1 MALAVVAVVAFSG
14 IVRAAEIEIGTAAP
28 DFTAKGVDGKDV
40 TLKGSLKD
48 AKGVVV
54 CFTCNNCP
62 VAVEYEDRFI
72 DFAKKYNGK
81 GIKFLAINVNTSED
95 LEKMKVR
102 AEEKGFNFPY
112 AYEATGDAA
121 RAYGARVTPHIFL
134 VDASGKIAYRGAFD
148 DNNKEPTKHFLAD
161 AADAVIAGKAP
172 ATTTSEARG
181 CGIKPKAKE

>member
-1 MALAVVAVVAFSG
+1 MALACVAVVALAG
-14 IVRAAEIEIGTAAP
+14 VVRAAEIEIGAAAP
-28 DFTAKGVDGKDV
+28 DFTAKNIDGKDV
-40 TLKGSLKD
+40 SLKGALKD

-62 VAVEYEDRFI
+62 VAVDYEDRFI
-72 DFAKKYNGK
+72 AFAKKYNEK
-81 GIKFLAINVNTSED
+81 GIKFLAINVNSGED

-134 VDASGKIAYRGAFD
+134 IDGTGKVVYRGAFD
-148 DNNKEPTKHFLAD
+148 NDNKSPSKHFLAD
-161 AADAVIAGKAP
+161 AADAVIAGKAI
-172 ATTTSEARG
+172 ATASSEARG
-181 CGIKPKAKE
+181 CGIKPKAKQ

>member
-112 AYEATGDAA
+112 AYEARRRTSSWSTPRARLPIAA
-121 RAYGARVTPHIFL
+121 R
-134 VDASGKIAYRGAFD
+134 S
-148 DNNKEPTKHFLAD
+148 
-161 AADAVIAGKAP
+161 
-172 ATTTSEARG
+172 TTTTRSRRSTSW
-181 CGIKPKAKE
+181 PTPPTR